1 MSSGRVRASSST
13 RSTRVADGIP
23 DAVEA
28 GADEA
33 RGAAIAALSIA
44 AGSIAV
50 GSVTVAGEIGGT
62 GERDERLCIAAVMSR
77 FFL

>member
-28 GADEA
+28 DADEA
-33 RGAAIAALSIA
+33 RGAAIAALSD
-44 AGSIAV
+44 
-50 GSVTVAGEIGGT
+50 TVAGEIGGA

>member
-13 RSTRVADGIP
+13 RSTSVADGIP

-28 GADEA
+28 GADKA
-33 RGAAIAALSIA
+33 RGAAIAALSV
-44 AGSIAV
+44 AV
-50 GSVTVAGEIGGT
+50 ASVTGAGEIGGT